1 MILTHLP
8 SGSEK
13 GSLGELASGLFLSL
27 SLSLSLSLAA
37 LEEQQLAAGLC
48 FLF

>member
-1 MILTHLP
+1 MIHTHLP

-13 GSLGELASGLFLSL
+13 VSLGELASGLSL
-27 SLSLSLSLAA
+27 SLSLSLFA

>member
-1 MILTHLP
+1 MIHTHLP

-13 GSLGELASGLFLSL
+13 VSLGELASGLSL
-27 SLSLSLSLAA
+27 SLSLFA

>member
-1 MILTHLP
+1 MIHTHLP

-13 GSLGELASGLFLSL
+13 VSLGELASELSL
-27 SLSLSLSLAA
+27 SLSVSA

-48 FLF
+48 FFF